1 MIIQIQKFKYE
12 IQELQ
17 LTEKMVETLYNDYQT
32 SFPGFTEIIKSWDSN
47 YMKEMITS
55 LISKIPI
62 FLENVNIENAEIPK
76 NTDEDT
82 NLEWLLRRKISENEN
97 SVIELPDFI
106 ATNEKAIDVYYR
118 FILRSLTEIIKLIG
132 FSNNSPIDV
141 FNALS
146 DDPDLLYTKK
156 IKDNLNKHYPV
167 YKRDYDPALFNFIK
181 DYVKL
186 LNPPELS
193 KSILVTSMTKTEFEE
208 YLDHLFP
215 GKEILNKDVKKHLK
229 SWFHYNRNEEKDIE
243 PMYFDDNDDEPY
255 YIAYVLKISGITQ
268 EKKTKFNVLDYIKK
282 SNEWLDNNLL
292 SRKSESRFSNF
303 AELEGSLEKYSREIV
318 KKEIDSNLETYKLQK
333 KKPK

>member
-17 LTEKMVETLYNDYQT
+17 LAEKMVETLYNDYQT

-55 LISKIPI
+55 LINKIPI

-132 FSNNSPIDV
+132 FSSNYPIDV

-167 YKRDYDPALFNFIK
+167 YKRDYDPAPFNFLR

-186 LNPPELS
+186 LNPPGLS
-193 KSILVTSMTKTEFEE
+193 KSILIRNKNKIEFEKFIDIVFSE
-208 YLDHLFP
+208 KYIIND
-215 GKEILNKDVKKHLK
+215 EQKKHFK
-229 SWFHYNRNEEKDIE
+229 TWFHYKSDIPKDVEPIYFEDNEDTAFYLAYFIKTIGGGLNSKFQIISRVEKI
-243 PMYFDDNDDEPY
+243 
-255 YIAYVLKISGITQ
+255 
-268 EKKTKFNVLDYIKK
+268 
-282 SNEWLDNNLL
+282 NEWLNTNL
-292 SRKSESRFSNF
+292 
-303 AELEGSLEKYSREIV
+303 IV
-318 KKEIDSNLETYKLQK
+318 KTNHGLLADFSQLNKYLKEFYRSEKRDSILKNIIEFA
-333 KKPK
+333 